1 MIFWHTTTMIF
12 SIKGK
17 VMDASLFFTTKIRQK
32 NVMNIQLTDSILE
45 GLKDGN
51 HKAYEGIFMTYFP
64 KVKYY
69 IKGFV
74 KSIDIAEELTQHVFL
89 KIWENRQSLVISV
102 KGFESYVFTIA
113 YRQTIDYIRSKQVR
127 ESFYNDQMILEP
139 DTVCI
144 EDEYIAEETILLVE
158 MAIENMPE
166 KRKKIYKLSRNDG
179 VSNDKIAEQL
189 DVSKRTVENHLSFAM
204 KKIRDIIGSFS

>member
-1 MIFWHTTTMIF
+1 
-12 SIKGK
+12 
-17 VMDASLFFTTKIRQK
+17 
-32 NVMNIQLTDSILE
+32 MNIQLTDNILE

-51 HKAYEGIFMTYFP
+51 HKAYESIFMAYFP

-74 KSIDIAEELTQHVFL
+74 KSVDIAEELTQNVFL
-89 KIWENRQSLVISV
+89 KIWESRQSLVISV

-127 ESFYNDQMILEP
+127 ESFYNDQMIREQ

-144 EDEYIAEETILLVE
+144 EEEYIAEETMLLIKI
-158 MAIENMPE
+158 AIEDMPE
-166 KRKKIYKLSRNDG
+166 KRQKIYKLSRNEG
-179 VSNDKIAEQL
+179 IPNDKIAEQL
-189 DVSKRTVENHLSFAM
+189 NVSKRTIENQLSLAM